1 MFKYLKEQ
9 FIKPTILYSLYRMYK
24 FRPFVSHSAF
34 GEEILVNRIF
44 KNIDLGFYVDVG
56 ALNPRV
62 GSLTYQLYKKG
73 WSGINIDL
81 TEENIKLFK
90 LTRKRD
96 VSIQIAV
103 SDKKKILKSYIFD
116 VGSGLNTLE
125 KKYAENWSKKI
136 NKKYKTV
143 KIRSDT
149 LTSIISDNTSS
160 KNFEYLNIDVES
172 HEIKVLKGFDFKQF
186 RPKLITVEI
195 HGNEIE
201 IIKKS
206 DVYKFLISK
215 KYKLVSFYHLTCFFI
230 PSENNLD

>member
-1 MFKYLKEQ
+1 MQ
-9 FIKPTILYSLYRMYK
+9 F
-24 FRPFVSHSAF
+24 
-34 GEEILVNRIF
+34 
-44 KNIDLGFYVDVG
+44 
-56 ALNPRV
+56 
-62 GSLTYQLYKKG
+62 
-73 WSGINIDL
+73 
-81 TEENIKLFK
+81 
-90 LTRKRD
+90 
-96 VSIQIAV
+96 QI
-103 SDKKKILKSYIFD
+103 KKILESYIFD

-125 KKYAENWSKKI
+125 KKYAKIWSKKI

-149 LTSIISDNTSS
+149 LTSIISDNTSN

-195 HGNEIE
+195 HGNDIE

-215 KYKLVSFYHLTCFFI
+215 KYKLVSFYHLTCFYTK
-230 PSENNLD
+230 